1 MTMLARCHLL
11 FLFEAMTQCA
21 REIFS
26 KKRQSCAEAG
36 NALRARSTPIPHPQK
51 EKHMS
56 KSIPIKGTEHTALP
70 GARAIGPTDPHQ
82 PIEVSVVLKHLQ
94 PLPALGDEGKSFTH
108 ADFAKTHGAD
118 PSHVEKIRQFA
129 REYNLQLLE
138 LGDES
143 LRRTVTLAG
152 TAGAMEKAFSV
163 ELTEFDHPDRTY
175 RVRTGAIQMPEQY
188 ASFVFG
194 IFGLDDRPVAHPHF
208 RYRGA
213 SGAFG
218 ARAQNTSYTPA
229 QVAKLYG
236 FPQDANGNGQ
246 KIGIIELGGGYRM
259 ADGRESIESLGSPPL
274 SIKSYTLIPT

>member
-36 NALRARSTPIPHPQK
+36 NALRAGSTPIPHPQK

-82 PIEVSVVLKHLQ
+82 PIVVSVVLKHLQ

-129 REYNLQLLE
+129 REYNLQMLE
-138 LGDES
+138 RGDEV

-163 ELTEFDHPDRTY
+163 ELTEFDHPDGTY
-175 RVRTGAIQMPEQY
+175 RGHTGAIQMPEQY

-213 SGAFG
+213 RHVYDT
-218 ARAQNTSYTPA
+218 RAANISYTPLE
-229 QVAKLYG
+229 VAKYYG
-236 FPQDANGNGQ
+236 FPKDTDGNGQ
-246 KIGIIELGGGYRM
+246 TIGIIALGGGYRS
-259 ADGRESIESLGSPPL
+259 ADIREYFQRLGNESADALP
-274 SIKSYTLIPT
+274 